1 MGHMLPAFPLA
12 VSGGR
17 FAAEYHLHGDEATA
31 RARAEDIC
39 IEQTIEFAPELVP
52 PGGIREHVLGRIE
65 TFEPLGPETYRAII
79 SYADELAAGELPQLV
94 NVLFGNISMKPGIRL
109 AWLHLS
115 PGVLAG
121 FKGPRFGVAGL
132 RRLLGVERRPLLATA
147 IKPLGLSAAHLADMA
162 YALALG
168 GMDII
173 KDDHGLANQP
183 FARFEE
189 RVARV
194 AEAIARAN
202 ARTGGRALYFPNVT
216 APFEVML
223 ARIQYAQAVGATG
236 LLLMPAYCG
245 LDWMRRVAEDDAIAL
260 PVMSHPA
267 FVGSYVLS
275 PRNGASH
282 AVIHGQLQRLAGA
295 DVSVFPNYIGR
306 FASYSREDCAGVAR
320 GCQHPLGALPPCWPA
335 PGGGIDVSAF
345 ADMRAV
351 YGPDVVYL
359 MSSNLHRA
367 GPNLT
372 DTVQRLRARLEA
384 FRPEEP
390 PTSPCS
396 G

>member
-1 MGHMLPAFPLA
+1 MAHVLPSFPLT
-12 VSGGR
+12 VGGGR
-17 FAAEYHLHGDEATA
+17 FRAEYYLQGDEATA

-52 PGGIREHVLGRIE
+52 PGGIREHVFGQLE
-65 TFEPLGPETYRAII
+65 VFERLGPDTHRAIV
-79 SYADELAAGELPQLV
+79 SYADELVAGELPQLV

-109 AWLHLS
+109 AWLDLS
-115 PGVLAG
+115 PGVLAA

-132 RRLLGVERRPLLATA
+132 RAMLGVPARPLLATA
-147 IKPLGLSAAHLADMA
+147 IKPMGLSATHLADMA

-168 GMDII
+168 GMDLI

-183 FARFEE
+183 FAPFEE

-202 ARTGGRALYFPNVT
+202 ARTGGRTLYFPNVT
-216 APFEVML
+216 GPFEVMWE
-223 ARIQYAQAVGATG
+223 RIQHARQVGATG

-245 LDWMRRVAEDDAIAL
+245 LDWMRRVAEDDSLAL

-267 FVGSYVLS
+267 FIGSYVLD
-275 PRNGASH
+275 PRFGVSH
-282 AVIHGQLQRLAGA
+282 AVVHGQLQRLAGA
-295 DVSVFPNYIGR
+295 DLSVLPNYIGR

-320 GCQHPLGALPPCWPA
+320 GCQAPLGTLRPMFPA
-335 PGGGIDVSAF
+335 PGGGIDVGAF
-345 ADMRAV
+345 EDMRAV
-351 YGPDVVYL
+351 YGPEVTYL

-372 DTVQRLRARLEA
+372 ETVQRFRARLEA
-384 FRPEEP
+384 FVA
-390 PTSPCS
+390 